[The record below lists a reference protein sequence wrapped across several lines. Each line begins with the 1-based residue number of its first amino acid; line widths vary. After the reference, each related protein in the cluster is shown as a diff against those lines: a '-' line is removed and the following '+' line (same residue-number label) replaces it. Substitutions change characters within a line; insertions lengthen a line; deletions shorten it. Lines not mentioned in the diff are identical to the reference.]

1 MSKILEGG
9 LNMTNNVLLSE
20 IKEFK
25 SSVVAGGMLIIDYVQ
40 KSKQIKHKID
50 AQAEN
55 SMKFFR
61 CLLFL
66 DKISMEQYLTL
77 KSRVDE
83 SRIYYKRLLYFN

>member
-1 MSKILEGG
+1 
-9 LNMTNNVLLSE
+9 MTNNVLLSE